1 MTKDQN
7 EKKTWLDWYER
18 IFDNVLRVL
27 WLILLIMWIN
37 SEHTIFK

>member
-1 MTKDQN
+1 MTEK
-7 EKKTWLDWYER
+7 KKTWIDRYER
-18 IFDNVLRVL
+18 IVDNVLRIL

>member
-1 MTKDQN
+1 MTN
-7 EKKTWLDWYER
+7 EKKKTWLDYYER
-18 IFDNVLRVL
+18 LFDNVLRIL

>member
-1 MTKDQN
+1 MN
-7 EKKTWLDWYER
+7 EHDKKKTLLDHYER
-18 IFDNVLRVL
+18 VIDNVLRVL